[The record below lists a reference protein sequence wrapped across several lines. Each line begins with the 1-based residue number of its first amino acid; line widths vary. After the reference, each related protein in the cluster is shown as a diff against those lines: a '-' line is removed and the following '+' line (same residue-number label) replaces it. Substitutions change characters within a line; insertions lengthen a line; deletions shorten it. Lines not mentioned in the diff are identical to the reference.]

1 MGRNNKQTADYF
13 PHFIGNSRTKFI
25 LERRWKNDGY
35 AFWFKLLELLCGAD
49 GQYYD
54 CWERLNWDY
63 LISLTG
69 VDSEMAEE
77 ILDTLA
83 ALNKIDRELWEKCR
97 VVWIESLMTNLK
109 SLYDKRAA
117 KPERPPITLF
127 PGRKWDKTDITG
139 SEITKNDEKE
149 PETPKTGEEKPKG
162 RTRKPSALSAT
173 QLELFERFY
182 SVYPKKVDRGTAEKA
197 WAKINP
203 TPDEEMTAR
212 IIEAVKQSMKYDS
225 RFRERQYTPAP
236 ASWLNAKGYMNDF
249 TQGGGRNDGGNRS
262 DTGSGGFVPSG
273 GFRGNE

>member
-13 PHFIGNSRTKFI
+13 PHYIGSSRTKFI

-35 AFWFKLLELLCGAD
+35 AFWFKLLELLCAAD

-63 LISLTG
+63 LVSFTG
-69 VDSEMAEE
+69 VSSEMAEE
-77 ILDTLA
+77 ILGTLA
-83 ALNKIDRELWEKCR
+83 AINKIDRELWEKCR
-97 VVWIESLMTNLK
+97 VVWVESLIANLK

-127 PGRKWDKTDITG
+127 PGRKWDKSDITG
-139 SEITKNDEKE
+139 SEIPKIEEKE
-149 PETPKTGEEKPKG
+149 PETPKTGEEKTKG

-173 QLELFERFY
+173 QLALFEQFY

-197 WAKINP
+197 WAKISP

-249 TQGGGRNDGGNRS
+249 TQGGGQSNGDNRS